1 MRPIV
6 LPLIAVAALAAGP
19 AFAGLHKCTTKEG
32 KTIYTEFE
40 CEGDAKKADVTIR
53 DSSGF
58 DGTKVAP
65 AKASAPAGAPKSGGK
80 PADGPVKTANDPVA
94 EAMERAKAQAAAEKA
109 KKDKQEK
116 QENK

>member
-6 LPLIAVAALAAGP
+6 LPLIAVATLAAAP
-19 AFAGLHKCTTKEG
+19 ACAALHKCTTKEG

-58 DGTKVAP
+58 DGTKAAP
-65 AKASAPAGAPKSGGK
+65 AKAATAAGAPKSGATPPPGAP
-80 PADGPVKTANDPVA
+80 PAAPPKGAPATAP
-94 EAMERAKAQAAAEKA
+94 K
-109 KKDKQEK
+109 
-116 QENK
+116 